1 MASAAKKLK
10 TSEESGS
17 NEFKHFL
24 HSVEKNRKEAAGSI
38 ADFKFNKKRV
48 RVLSKKEEIADGK
61 KCILYWMNRDQRVQ
75 DNWALLYAQ
84 KLALKFKLPL
94 RVCFCTLP
102 KYMDATIRHSM
113 FMLRGLEEVNT
124 ELEKLKIPFHLLYC
138 NNKEEVAQNVLNLVD
153 DHDAGCVVVDFS
165 PLRIA
170 RAWLDD
176 LKEILPKDV
185 PLCQVDAHNI
195 VPCWH
200 ASDKL
205 EYGAR
210 TIRNKINS
218 KLGEFLTQFPPL
230 IQHPHPADTTAKS
243 INWED
248 EAKKFEVDRTVGEI
262 SWARPGYQEG
272 MKTLHEFCEKR
283 LKKFGTKRNNP
294 LENALSNL
302 SPWYHFG
309 QISIQRCILHVITF
323 KNKYKESVDAF
334 CEESIVRREL
344 ADNFCFYNA
353 NYDKIDG
360 AYDWAKKTLNDHKK
374 DKRTHVY
381 SCKELEDSKTHDDL
395 WNSAQI
401 QLVKEG
407 KMHGFLRMYW
417 AKKILEWTP
426 SPEEALRIALYLN
439 DRFSI
444 DGRDPNGF
452 VGCMWS
458 ICGIHDQGWREREV
472 FGKIRF
478 MNYDGCKRKF
488 DVAAFVA
495 RYGGK
500 VYKASRT

>member
-1 MASAAKKLK
+1 
-10 TSEESGS
+10 
-17 NEFKHFL
+17 
-24 HSVEKNRKEAAGSI
+24 
-38 ADFKFNKKRV
+38 
-48 RVLSKKEEIADGK
+48 
-61 KCILYWMNRDQRVQ
+61 MNRDQRVQ

-94 RVCFCTLP
+94 HVCFCTLP

-113 FMLRGLEEVNT
+113 FMLKGESIVREVQAFCSLEVCPVFKRKFAHFPGLKEVST
-124 ELEKLKIPFHLLYC
+124 ELDELDIPFHLLYC
-138 NNKEEVAQNVLNLVD
+138 DSKDVVGQKVLDLVSQ
-153 DHDAGCVVVDFS
+153 HEIGCVVVDFS

-170 RAWLDD
+170 RGWVDD
-176 LKEILPKDV
+176 LKKILPKDI
-185 PLCQVDAHNI
+185 PLCEVDAHNI
-195 VPCWH
+195 VPCWV

-210 TIRNKINS
+210 TIRNKINN
-218 KLGEFLTQFPPL
+218 KLGEYLTQFPPV
-230 IQHPHPADTTAKS
+230 IKHPHTARCPQS
-243 INWED
+243 VIDWEE

-262 SWARPGYQEG
+262 DWAKPGYKEG
-272 MKTLHEFCEKR
+272 MKTLYEFCEKR
-283 LKKFGTKRNNP
+283 LKNFGTKRNNP
-294 LENALSNL
+294 LMKALSNL

-309 QISIQRCILHVITF
+309 QISIQRCILYVRTF
-323 KNKYKESVDAF
+323 KKQNSESVDAF

-344 ADNFCFYNA
+344 ADNFCFYNP

-374 DKRTHVY
+374 DKRTYVY
-381 SCKELEDSKTHDDL
+381 TCEQLAESKTHDDL

-439 DRFSI
+439 DRYSI

-458 ICGIHDQGWREREV
+458 ICGIHDQGWREREI
-472 FGKIRF
+472 FGKIRY
-478 MNYDGCKRKF
+478 MNYEGCKRKF

-500 VYKASRT
+500 VYKASKK